1 MLQAALADFPVVVE
15 VPIRWADMDAF
26 GHVNNTLVFR
36 YFESAR
42 IVYLERCGFEQSYEE
57 TRIGPILHSTSCRF
71 RRPLF
76 YPDTVLVGA
85 RTIELHEDRFMTEYR
100 AFSASHD
107 EVACAGSSI
116 IVSYDYDAACKAP
129 IPDQVRALIL
139 ELDGARLNS

>member
-1 MLQAALADFPVVVE
+1 MLRAALADFPIVVE

-42 IVYLERCGFEQSYEE
+42 IVYLERCGFEKSYEE

-76 YPDTVLVGA
+76 YPDTILVGA
-85 RTIELHEDRFMTEYR
+85 RTVELYEDRFMTEYR
-100 AFSASHD
+100 AVSVSHD
-107 EVACAGSSI
+107 EMACEGSSI
-116 IVSYDYDAACKAP
+116 IVSYDYDTACKAP

-139 ELDGARLNS
+139 KLDGARLNS